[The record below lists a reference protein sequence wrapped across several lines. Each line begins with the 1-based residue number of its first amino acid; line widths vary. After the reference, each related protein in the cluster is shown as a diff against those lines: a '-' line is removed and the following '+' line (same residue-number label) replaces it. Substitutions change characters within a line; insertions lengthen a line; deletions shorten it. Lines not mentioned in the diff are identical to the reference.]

1 MTPPGEAKAIDEW
14 LKQLRSLVEQ
24 REQTQTRITK
34 IEAVVRSLIDLLDD
48 ETEQKI
54 YTAKLAMSSKPVGLT
69 EVIKHILR
77 ESGKLTPSGVRD
89 KLNDSGF
96 PLAQY
101 SNPLAVIFTTVK
113 RLEDQKLVRKTKD
126 GEYEWVGG
134 ETTTNDIMERRT
146 HVEQLLKKLQK

>member
-24 REQTQTRITK
+24 REQAQTRITK
-34 IEAVVRSLIDLLDD
+34 IESVVRSLIDLLDD
-48 ETEQKI
+48 ETEQRI
-54 YTAKLAMSSKPVGLT
+54 YAAKLAMSSKPVGLT

-101 SNPLAVIFTTVK
+101 SNQLAVIFTTLR
-113 RLEDQKLVRKTKD
+113 RLQDQELVRKTKD

-134 ETTTNDIMERRT
+134 ETTIDVIAERRARA
-146 HVEQLLKKLQK
+146 EQLLKRLK